1 MDISVVRFSF
11 WRYFMALGGG
21 GGKEGRLC
29 CGEGRGWGGVINFLI
44 INSENLDDE
53 AASRR
58 HASKDENRR
67 AAEEYEA
74 YFARGPG
81 GHGGGRMRE

>member
-1 MDISVVRFSF
+1 MQKQNQIASSKFVRKST
-11 WRYFMALGGG
+11 RLGILLGDG
-21 GGKEGRLC
+21 AA
-29 CGEGRGWGGVINFLI
+29 
-44 INSENLDDE
+44 

>member
-1 MDISVVRFSF
+1 MTGIGIIAAIRANAELI
-11 WRYFMALGGG
+11 RTRLGILLGDG
-21 GGKEGRLC
+21 AA
-29 CGEGRGWGGVINFLI
+29 
-44 INSENLDDE
+44 

-58 HASKDENRR
+58 QASRDADRR

-81 GHGGGRMRE
+81 GHGGGKTRV

>member
-1 MDISVVRFSF
+1 MHIEKKQKF
-11 WRYFMALGGG
+11 
-21 GGKEGRLC
+21 
-29 CGEGRGWGGVINFLI
+29 
-44 INSENLDDE
+44 

-81 GHGGGRMRE
+81 GHGGGKMRV

>member
-1 MDISVVRFSF
+1 MVESFHLSPIS
-11 WRYFMALGGG
+11 L
-21 GGKEGRLC
+21 K
-29 CGEGRGWGGVINFLI
+29 
-44 INSENLDDE
+44 NLDDGAA

-58 HASKDENRR
+58 HASKDANRR

-81 GHGGGRMRE
+81 GHGGGKMRE

>member
-1 MDISVVRFSF
+1 MPKQNQIASSKFFRKSSELI
-11 WRYFMALGGG
+11 RTRLGILLGDG
-21 GGKEGRLC
+21 AA
-29 CGEGRGWGGVINFLI
+29 
-44 INSENLDDE
+44 